1 LLVYLAS
8 DPKRFLRVVPHTL
21 VEVAEA
27 CGAAGFVLLGL
38 LGLLRAAAFL
48 QNVLPLGPPD
58 GKITSA
64 GTIPLISGT
73 TGLAVAAGFV
83 LLLTVFLEQALQ
95 KRLEHV
101 EREER

>member
-1 LLVYLAS
+1 MVYLAG
-8 DPKRFLRVVPHTL
+8 DPRRFLRIAPHTL

-27 CGAAGFVLLGL
+27 CGAAGYVLLGL

-64 GTIPLISGT
+64 GTIALISAT
-73 TGLAVAAGFV
+73 TGLEVAAGFV
-83 LLLTVFLEQALQ
+83 LLLSVFLEQTLQ
-95 KRLEHV
+95 KRLKAG
-101 EREER
+101 EREGK